1 MKIVGIFNKKEEEV
15 GFRLSGIDSK
25 YVKTTDNLTKLLN
38 ELKQN
43 NNIGILVISKDIYNL
58 LPEEFD
64 KIQKQKLPLL
74 LKLILLSLISTSSL
88 TNGII
93 LLFTTFILFII
104 NLFSYNI
111 FLI

>member
-74 LKLILLSLISTSSL
+74 LKL
-88 TNGII
+88 N
-93 LLFTTFILFII
+93 
-104 NLFSYNI
+104 
-111 FLI
+111 

>member
-64 KIQKQKLPLL
+64 IIQKQKLPLL
-74 LKLILLSLISTSSL
+74 LKL
-88 TNGII
+88 N
-93 LLFTTFILFII
+93 
-104 NLFSYNI
+104 
-111 FLI
+111 